1 MLRFHRT
8 KKQQNG
14 ATAIEFGFVLPI
26 FFLLFYGILSY
37 GLVFLMRLG
46 LQHAAED
53 GVRAVLHHQQVTY
66 EPNSTAAERR
76 AAQLL
81 ARVAVARAVAAQQA
95 SWMNRWSVPQ
105 IKSNVCDN
113 TVECIPVSGLATYPD
128 CSATTKCQIVISIS
142 YPYGS
147 HPVIPNLPG
156 FGLIMPSQLEGR
168 SRTLLD
174 GRAL

>member
-1 MLRFHRT
+1 MLRLSTT

-26 FFLLFYGILSY
+26 FLLLFYGILSY

-53 GVRAVLHHQQVTY
+53 GVRAVLHHQQIAY
-66 EPNSTAAERR
+66 PINNTAAQNR
-76 AAQLL
+76 ALQLQ
-81 ARVAVARAVAAQQA
+81 ARVAAARAVAAQQA
-95 SWMNRWSVPQ
+95 SWMNRWSAPV
-105 IKSNVCDN
+105 IKSNVCLN
-113 TVECIPVSGLATYPD
+113 TLECVPTTGFSAYPD
-128 CSATTKCQIVISIS
+128 CNATATCQIVISIS
-142 YPYGS
+142 YPYGT

-156 FGLIMPSQLEGR
+156 FGLVMPNQLEGR
-168 SRTLLD
+168 GRALID